1 MTPIY
6 LKEDDVNE
14 LISVSES
21 INILENAIKAR
32 SEGKIWNHPRYRLPI
47 NNGNYNFMAASWP
60 EKNVVGHKSYTAGK
74 NGANFHNMIYGCNGE
89 GLLAIIE
96 SNRLGQIRTGAA
108 SGLASRFLSKKTSS
122 KIGVIGT
129 GYQAETQVE
138 AVCDVRDISII
149 KVFSRTKNKRELFKS
164 KMTKILGDRI
174 SICNSLEE
182 VSDGI
187 DILITI
193 TNSVDPVVTSE
204 MISRGLHINAA
215 GNNSWMKSE
224 IDIKAFSEFNLVVTD
239 DVEQSKIECGELIMA
254 VEKGIFS
261 WDKVVQLD
269 SVVSGNIKGRL
280 TDQDV
285 TLFESQGI
293 ALEDLAVSEFI
304 YKRAIENNIGMQ
316 L

>member
-1 MTPIY
+1 
-6 LKEDDVNE
+6 
-14 LISVSES
+14 
-21 INILENAIKAR
+21 
-32 SEGKIWNHPRYRLPI
+32 
-47 NNGNYNFMAASWP
+47 
-60 EKNVVGHKSYTAGK
+60 
-74 NGANFHNMIYGCNGE
+74 
-89 GLLAIIE
+89 
-96 SNRLGQIRTGAA
+96 
-108 SGLASRFLSKKTSS
+108 
-122 KIGVIGT
+122 
-129 GYQAETQVE
+129 
-138 AVCDVRDISII
+138 
-149 KVFSRTKNKRELFKS
+149 
-164 KMTKILGDRI
+164 
-174 SICNSLEE
+174 
-182 VSDGI
+182 
-187 DILITI
+187 
-193 TNSVDPVVTSE
+193 

-215 GNNSWMKSE
+215 GNNSWMESE

>member
-1 MTPIY
+1 
-6 LKEDDVNE
+6 
-14 LISVSES
+14 
-21 INILENAIKAR
+21 
-32 SEGKIWNHPRYRLPI
+32 
-47 NNGNYNFMAASWP
+47 
-60 EKNVVGHKSYTAGK
+60 
-74 NGANFHNMIYGCNGE
+74 
-89 GLLAIIE
+89 
-96 SNRLGQIRTGAA
+96 
-108 SGLASRFLSKKTSS
+108 
-122 KIGVIGT
+122 
-129 GYQAETQVE
+129 
-138 AVCDVRDISII
+138 
-149 KVFSRTKNKRELFKS
+149 
-164 KMTKILGDRI
+164 MTKTLGDRI

-182 VSDGI
+182 VSDEV

-193 TNSVDPVVTSE
+193 TNSVDPVVTPE
-204 MISRGLHINAA
+204 MLSTGLHINAA

-224 IDIKAFSEFNLVVTD
+224 IDIKAFSEFTLVVTD

-304 YKRAIENNIGMQ
+304 YKRAIENNIGIQ
-316 L
+316 V

>member
-1 MTPIY
+1 
-6 LKEDDVNE
+6 
-14 LISVSES
+14 
-21 INILENAIKAR
+21 
-32 SEGKIWNHPRYRLPI
+32 
-47 NNGNYNFMAASWP
+47 
-60 EKNVVGHKSYTAGK
+60 
-74 NGANFHNMIYGCNGE
+74 
-89 GLLAIIE
+89 
-96 SNRLGQIRTGAA
+96 
-108 SGLASRFLSKKTSS
+108 
-122 KIGVIGT
+122 
-129 GYQAETQVE
+129 
-138 AVCDVRDISII
+138 
-149 KVFSRTKNKRELFKS
+149 
-164 KMTKILGDRI
+164 MTKILGDRI

-239 DVEQSKIECGELIMA
+239 DVEQSRIECGVLIMA